1 MISGIK
7 TIRQLMKSKIF
18 LTLLF
23 TWIFGTSIACAK
35 SPLIFQ
41 ENLIA
46 GVDEA
51 FKSAF
56 DKAVSSIAPG
66 EKLDISIDDM
76 YVSCQSVSIDNDK
89 LSVAFDADKVKQI
102 LNSQGI
108 SSWEGMSEP
117 VLMWLSDGKT
127 IFGADNDNA
136 LVKDILEKAEQKRYK
151 IMLPL
156 MDLDDIQA
164 VSSEAILNHDVITLA
179 KASDR
184 YGCSFFIVGLLS
196 QDEAGLPQIKW
207 EVLDNKAKSLDGA
220 VSKGENISKDMA
232 AGIADI
238 LMKNTQNSEA
248 VAASDDYFVLGA
260 GPDFVRILITN
271 VQNVAD
277 YDKIVDILV
286 TYGYSAN
293 SPIVARTGE
302 GIILEIKTGA
312 SVDILDGTLAHGGDF
327 TKIASWTYSFNKSA
341 GAVSAGRSSIGK
353 GSADLI
359 RSTIEIK
366 EADIGAV
373 DK

>member
-1 MISGIK
+1 
-7 TIRQLMKSKIF
+7 MKSKIF
-18 LTLLF
+18 LTLLL
-23 TWIFGTSIACAK
+23 TWILGASAACAK
-35 SPLIFQ
+35 SPLVFQ
-41 ENLIA
+41 ENLSA

-56 DKAVSSIAPG
+56 NKAVSSIAPG
-66 EKLDISIDDM
+66 EELDISIDDM
-76 YVSCQSVSIDNDK
+76 YESCQSVSIDNDK
-89 LSVAFDADKVKQI
+89 LEAVFDESKVRQI
-102 LNSQGI
+102 LNAQGI

-117 VLMWLSDGKT
+117 ILMWLSDGKT

-136 LVKDILEKAEQKRYK
+136 FVKDLLEKANQKHYK

-164 VSSEAILNHDVITLA
+164 VSSENILNHDVSSLA
-179 KASDR
+179 KASGR
-184 YGCSFFIVGLLS
+184 YGCSFFILGLLS
-196 QDEAGLPQIKW
+196 QDESGGQKVKW

-220 VSKGENISKDMA
+220 VSSGENISADMA

-248 VAASDDYFVLGA
+248 VADADDYFVLGA

-271 VQNVAD
+271 VQNVVD
-277 YDKIVDILV
+277 YDRIVDILV

-312 SVDILDGTLAHGGDF
+312 SADILDGTLAHGGDF
-327 TKIASWTYSFNKSA
+327 TKLASWTYSFNKSA

-359 RSTIEIK
+359 RSTIKIK
-366 EADIGAV
+366 EADIGAA